1 MITLPSGVADS
12 LPKAWPRRLALPCSR
27 QAIQYLRFG
36 HLKYISRVDDC
47 HAICLLSQCQCFR
60 RSSQRGIANMAV
72 QRSFA
77 WQAWIPEHLRGAGTL
92 AGRARGS
99 LPASLSCGNINIKD
113 LDAQKLSTY
122 VCHEHG
128 DFLRLKERV
137 NLHHL
142 RPYRVH
148 SPYHSCAQT
157 CQLSPP
163 CLCPVASLLSKASID
178 HPPHNHVRQ
187 RDQPQETSSPSRKKH
202 HNRILSHRSLRHRRT
217 LAFAL
222 PIATSAPT
230 QADHTAEETYT
241 NARSGRGGRGG

>member
-1 MITLPSGVADS
+1 MITEHPASPAWRLCFGGFGLVLTDRGGTEVMITLPSGVADS

-148 SPYHSCAQT
+148 SPYHS
-157 CQLSPP
+157 LRPNVSIVP
-163 CLCPVASLLSKASID
+163 SLLVSSSFTPLESI
-178 HPPHNHVRQ
+178 
-187 RDQPQETSSPSRKKH
+187 
-202 HNRILSHRSLRHRRT
+202 HRSST
-217 LAFAL
+217 
-222 PIATSAPT
+222 P
-230 QADHTAEETYT
+230 
-241 NARSGRGGRGG
+241 